1 MLKFCKSICKAL
13 YIIFKSCLT
22 QDIFSSEWKAENAL
36 IHKKKKKNKVI
47 KTFIKKM
54 KRKKRK
60 KKKKKKKK
68 RQCVKDYIPVSLVPI
83 CSKVFES
90 IILYNTMFPYITL
103 NHLISENQS
112 ELKVGL

>member
-1 MLKFCKSICKAL
+1 MISILMLKFCKSICKAL

-22 QDIFSSEWKAENAL
+22 QGSFSSEWKAGNVL
-36 IHKKKKKNKVI
+36 IHKKKKK
-47 KTFIKKM
+47 
-54 KRKKRK
+54 K
-60 KKKKKKKK
+60 KKNDK
-68 RQCVKDYIPVSLVPI
+68 QCVKDYIPVSLVPI

>member
-22 QDIFSSEWKAENAL
+22 QDIFSSEWKAGNVL
-36 IHKKKKKNKVI
+36 IHKKKKKDK
-47 KTFIKKM
+47 
-54 KRKKRK
+54 
-60 KKKKKKKK
+60 
-68 RQCVKDYIPVSLVPI
+68 QCVKDYIPVSLVSI

>member
-1 MLKFCKSICKAL
+1 MLKFCKSICKAF

-22 QDIFSSEWKAENAL
+22 QYFFSSEWKAVNVL
-36 IHKKKKKNKVI
+36 
-47 KTFIKKM
+47 TQ
-54 KRKKRK
+54 K
-60 KKKKKKKK
+60 KKKKKKDK
-68 RQCVKDYIPVSLVPI
+68 QCLKDYIPVSLVPI

-112 ELKVGL
+112 ELKVEL

>member
-1 MLKFCKSICKAL
+1 MISIRMLKFCKSICKAL

-36 IHKKKKKNKVI
+36 IH
-47 KTFIKKM
+47 
-54 KRKKRK
+54 
-60 KKKKKKKK
+60 KKKKK

>member
-36 IHKKKKKNKVI
+36 IHKKKKK
-47 KTFIKKM
+47 
-54 KRKKRK
+54 
-60 KKKKKKKK
+60 K

-90 IILYNTMFPYITL
+90 IILYNTMFPYIAL

>member
-1 MLKFCKSICKAL
+1 MISIRMLKFCKSICKAL

-36 IHKKKKKNKVI
+36 IH
-47 KTFIKKM
+47 
-54 KRKKRK
+54 
-60 KKKKKKKK
+60 KKKK